1 MTRYLV
7 IRVLQAIVTVVI
19 LTIFVFFGMRLL
31 PGDPVYMLLSAEQV
45 QNITQEEVQFIR
57 HKYGL
62 DRPLAVQYFSWLG
75 DAVRGDLGKS
85 MRYEEKVTSLLG
97 ERLPITAYLGILAF
111 VISFIIGIVAGVISA
126 LRRGG
131 WIDSL
136 VTLLANLGITVPV
149 FWLGIIMI
157 YLFSYYLKWLP
168 IMGYTSPF
176 EDFWLSIRQA
186 IMPVIC
192 LAVMPLA
199 STARQTRSSVL
210 EVIHQDYIR
219 TAWAKGLSERRIIIG
234 HTLKNAL
241 IPVLTLTGLG
251 ISSILG
257 GSVLIETVY
266 NIPGMG
272 RLAVT
277 SLFQKDYT
285 TAQGIVLLLA
295 IVIIFS
301 NLLVDISYGWLDP
314 RIRYR

>member
-7 IRVLQAIVTVVI
+7 VRVLQAIVTVVI

-31 PGDPVYMLLSAEQV
+31 PGDPVYMLLTAEQV
-45 QNITQEEVQFIR
+45 QNITQEEVQYIR

-62 DRPLAVQYFSWLG
+62 DRPLAVQYLSWLG
-75 DAVRGDLGKS
+75 DAVHGDLGKS

-97 ERLPITAYLGILAF
+97 ERLPITAYLGIIAF
-111 VISFIIGIVAGVISA
+111 VISFIIGVLAGVISA

-131 WIDSL
+131 WIDSI